1 MKDIWTALEERSRT
15 WPALDR
21 QALAD
26 GIWADYVAVRFA
38 RTGDAQALQ
47 FLYPYLNRSQ
57 SEGARYWAVEVAA
70 CVFEGCGPAA
80 VERLDYFTRNTA
92 SYLKDRAVVVVGATV
107 VGHDEA
113 VVLETL
119 DPYLNSRNQFTRRL
133 AITALARAA
142 AGTGSEKA
150 LAEILRVAESVSLD
164 EHAFRVAVARVFA
177 GRPTEAAYAHV
188 VEPNVEW
195 RWGGSD
201 MAVGILLAGAPDE
214 WYQRGCKEFFEPR
227 LNRKPKPGDPHWG
240 EQFTHR
246 SAIEGLCRAAA
257 GKGMDALERMLHLRG
272 NACTVRALLEGHAG
286 FRANAPA
293 CFAGADPQVHRGPL
307 LELLR
312 TGDVPAKRVAAVCLG
327 SLLDGSA
334 DEAAA
339 AALKELCGARNRA
352 VAAAAVRGLGM
363 VARFTCD
370 EDLRALCLEL
380 AANGETARAAVRA
393 LGRLWQGSGRFDVF
407 DDLRAQAQA
416 YRNRPN
422 PGRHRYRPLVECYRT
437 AGLIYQGTGSMEPVD
452 FLLEPLKPSPDQWC
466 PYPGAAGRAL
476 VLIEFSQRSL
486 TRALGDGWQ

>member
-26 GIWADYVAVRFA
+26 AIWADYVAVRFA

-57 SEGARYWAVEVAA
+57 SEGTRAWAVGVAA
-70 CVFEGCGPAA
+70 CVFESCGPAA
-80 VERLDYFTRNTA
+80 IERLDYFTRNTA
-92 SYLKDRAVVVVGATV
+92 SFLKDRAVVVVGATV
-107 VGHDEA
+107 VGYDEA

-119 DPYLNSRNQFTRRL
+119 EPYLNSRNQFTRRL

-164 EHAFRVAVARVFA
+164 EHERRLAVARVFA

-195 RWGGSD
+195 SWGGSD

-214 WYQRGCKEFFEPR
+214 WYQRGCREFFEPR
-227 LNRKPKPGDPHWG
+227 LNRKCG
-240 EQFTHR
+240 QFTNR
-246 SAIEGLCRAAA
+246 EAIEGLCRAAA
-257 GKGMDALERMLHLRG
+257 GKGMDALERILHLRG
-272 NACTVRALLEGHAG
+272 YAVTGRALLEGNLAFG
-286 FRANAPA
+286 VNAPSAPA

-312 TGDVPAKRVAAVCLG
+312 AGDVPAQRVAAVCLG

-334 DEAAA
+334 DEAVA

-352 VAAAAVRGLGM
+352 VAAGAVRGLGM
-363 VARFTCD
+363 VARSTCD

-393 LGRLWQGSGRFDVF
+393 LGRIWQGSGRFDVF

-422 PGRHRYRPLVECYRT
+422 PGRHRYRPLVECYRA

-452 FLLEPLKPSPDQWC
+452 FLLEMAKPSPDQWC

-476 VLIEFSQRSL
+476 VLIEFSERTL
-486 TRALGDGWQ
+486 TRAMGGGWK

>member
-1 MKDIWTALEERSRT
+1 MKDIWTTLEERSRT

-21 QALAD
+21 QTLAD

-57 SEGARYWAVEVAA
+57 SEGARRRAVEVAA

-80 VERLDYFTRNTA
+80 IERLDYFTRNTA

-107 VGHDEA
+107 VGCDEA
-113 VVLETL
+113 AALETL
-119 DPYLNSRNQFTRRL
+119 GPYLNSRNQFTRRL
-133 AITALARAA
+133 AITSLARAA

-150 LAEILRVAESVSLD
+150 LAEILRAAESVSLD
-164 EHAFRVAVARVFA
+164 EHERRLAVARVFA
-177 GRPTEAAYAHV
+177 GRPTETAYAHV
-188 VEPNVEW
+188 VEPSVEW
-195 RWGGSD
+195 SWLGSD
-201 MAVGILLAGAPDE
+201 TAVGILLAGAPDE
-214 WYQRGCKEFFEPR
+214 WYQRGCEEFFEPR
-227 LNRKPKPGDPHWG
+227 LNRKPRPGDPHRFCA
-240 EQFTHR
+240 QFTHR
-246 SAIEGLCRAAA
+246 SAIEGLCRAA
-257 GKGMDALERMLHLRG
+257 GKGMHALERMLHLRG
-272 NACTVRALLEGHAG
+272 NACTGRALL
-286 FRANAPA
+286 ANAPA

-352 VAAAAVRGLGM
+352 VAAGAVRGLGM
-363 VARFTCD
+363 VMRSTCD
-370 EDLRALCLEL
+370 EELRALCLEL
-380 AANGETARAAVRA
+380 ADKGETARAAVGA
-393 LGRLWQGSGRFDVF
+393 LGRIWQGSGRFDVF

-422 PGRHRYRPLVECYRT
+422 PGRHRYRPLVECYRA

-452 FLLEPLKPSPDQWC
+452 FLLEMLKPSPVQWC
-466 PYPGAAGRAL
+466 PYRDAAGRSV
-476 VLIEFSQRSL
+476 VLIEFSERTL
-486 TRALGDGWQ
+486 TRALGEGWK